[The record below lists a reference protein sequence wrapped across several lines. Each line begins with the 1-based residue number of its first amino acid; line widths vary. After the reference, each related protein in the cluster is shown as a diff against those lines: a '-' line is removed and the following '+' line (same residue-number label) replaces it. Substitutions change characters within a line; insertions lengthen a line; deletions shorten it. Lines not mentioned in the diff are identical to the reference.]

1 VILKEVGD
9 RLKLKANTTEFK
21 INCMDTNFTP
31 SAEQIAQ
38 TKQKIDAYI
47 HSIDANPDHR
57 SGAYPY
63 YQFHEAGEAIRG
75 TVLIFHGFSNKPH
88 QMWRLADYLF
98 YNGCNVYQAN
108 VAGHAFIPADKYWPQ
123 VDLKPEIAN
132 PLREKVQNDPVLQN
146 FFANLAADPGTFR
159 RPGYRQQIALV
170 SRLVTIEHRLLDIMK
185 AIELDDDPDFE
196 EYFISSDMNYL
207 KDARDRLAELDAMPG
222 PIYTIGL
229 SVGGAVALG
238 LAADKPERIKRVV
251 AYAPLLKVYGVE
263 RRQYVMLAGPLDISE
278 SGWDPAL
285 RFPVGCLT
293 GADRFGSFVRNPNN
307 ITTLRDIPTFLVLT
321 QNEDAA
327 DIDTNQEF
335 FEDIG
340 GDRKGHRCYVYTS
353 GDMVPHPMVD
363 PTEVSQQMSNRF
375 WQSLYQETFHFLT
388 AGEIDSGNMSNV
400 DQDPNLPQVPPL
412 ERK

>member
-1 VILKEVGD
+1 MRD
-9 RLKLKANTTEFK
+9 FW
-21 INCMDTNFTP
+21 
-31 SAEQIAQ
+31 SAWTLSDEGQNPP
-38 TKQKIDAYI
+38 
-47 HSIDANPDHR
+47 HSM
-57 SGAYPY
+57 
-63 YQFHEAGEAIRG
+63 RG
-75 TVLIFHGFSNKPH
+75 
-88 QMWRLADYLF
+88 
-98 YNGCNVYQAN
+98 
-108 VAGHAFIPADKYWPQ
+108 
-123 VDLKPEIAN
+123 
-132 PLREKVQNDPVLQN
+132 VLQ
-146 FFANLAADPGTFR
+146 
-159 RPGYRQQIALV
+159 
-170 SRLVTIEHRLLDIMK
+170 
-185 AIELDDDPDFE
+185 
-196 EYFISSDMNYL
+196 MNYL

-229 SVGGAVALG
+229 SVGGSVALG

-340 GDRKGHRCYVYTS
+340 GDRKGHRCYVYSS